1 MRMNAHDFWQEI
13 HPAGSFAPSRD
24 DVNVYHAEFAD
35 GTQLAL
41 PIRTLPDGTHAVASL
56 IINQAS
62 FAVVAAIAADLA
74 GKLRPLAL
82 DVIVGL
88 PTLGLTLAA
97 AVAQALGHTR
107 YVPLGT
113 SRKFWYRDE
122 LAVPLSSITSPDI
135 RKQLFIDPRMLPL
148 LAGRRVALI
157 DDVISSGV
165 SMAAG
170 LRLLALC
177 NCAPVA
183 IGAAMLQSDRW
194 RGPLADVPP
203 DRIFASLATPMLSRG
218 DGEAWTA

>member
-1 MRMNAHDFWQEI
+1 MNAHDFWQEI
-13 HPAGSFAPSRD
+13 QPAGTFGPTSAYVD
-24 DVNVYHAEFAD
+24 VYHATLDD
-35 GTQLAL
+35 GRQLTL
-41 PIRTLPDGTHAVASL
+41 PIRTLPDGEHAVASL

-74 GKLRPLAL
+74 RKLRPLAL

-113 SRKFWYRDE
+113 SRKFWYRDD
-122 LAVPLSSITSPDI
+122 LAVPLSSITSPTI
-135 RKQLFIDPRMLPL
+135 QKHLFIDPRMVPL
-148 LAGRRVALI
+148 LEGRRVALI

-177 NCAPVA
+177 NCTPVA

-194 RGPLADVPP
+194 REPLSGVAGDH
-203 DRIFASLATPMLSRG
+203 IFASLKTPMLSRG
-218 DGEAWTA
+218 DGESWTA

>member
-1 MRMNAHDFWQEI
+1 MNGHDFWQEI
-13 HPAGSFAPSRD
+13 QPAGTFAPSCAYVD
-24 DVNVYHAEFAD
+24 VYHAEFAD
-35 GTQLAL
+35 GRQLAL
-41 PIRTLPDGTHAVASL
+41 PIRALPDGNHAVASL

-62 FAVVAAIAADLA
+62 FAVVTAIATDLA
-74 GKLRPLAL
+74 DKLRPLAL

-113 SRKFWYRDE
+113 SRKFWYRDA
-122 LAVPLSSITSPDI
+122 LAVPLSSITSPEMQ
-135 RKQLFIDPRMLPL
+135 KHLFIDPRMLPL
-148 LAGRRVALI
+148 LDGRRVALI

-177 NCAPVA
+177 NCTPVA
-183 IGAAMLQSDRW
+183 IAAAMLQSDRW
-194 RGPLADVPP
+194 RNPLADVTA
-203 DRIFASLATPMLSRG
+203 DRIFASLKTPMLSRG
-218 DGEAWTA
+218 DGESWTA